1 MSYENIAVKDA
12 CVLFDLIDLKLL
24 NDYFQ
29 LGYKTFITS
38 YVYNEITEV
47 YQKAIIRSS
56 IEKGSLIIDDE
67 LNDSKVF
74 ELSMSLKGLS
84 MTDCSVIE
92 VALRRRAFL
101 LSSDKG
107 LRNEALRQNIKIGGV
122 IWVIQKLLGSKL
134 IDTNDAIQKLEEYME
149 INSRAPVREVS
160 KLILKLKKL

>member
-38 YVYNEITEV
+38 YVYSEITEV
-47 YQKAIIRSS
+47 YQKAIVRSS
-56 IEKGSLIIDDE
+56 IEKGNLIIDDE
-67 LNDSKVF
+67 LDDLKVF
-74 ELSMSLKGLS
+74 ELRGALKGLS
-84 MTDCSVIE
+84 LTDCSVIE
-92 VALRRRAFL
+92 VAMRRKAFL

-122 IWVIQKLLGSKL
+122 IWVIDQL
-134 IDTNDAIQKLEEYME
+134 ILSGIIDSNTAILKLEEYAVVNE
-149 INSRAPVREVS
+149 RAPIREIRKMVQ
-160 KLILKLKKL
+160 KLSN